1 MCNVPASTEQT
12 LHSSQMPES
21 DEKSSVRLSGP
32 AVGEGRWVRVRGSA
46 VRVGGVVGGGEVG
59 EAAGGAACCV
69 WDIAVAIV
77 DWEGWHETA
86 ARTAMARI
94 VILRAIGSPIL
105 EASDGYG
112 ARILHQGQENAKG
125 EVASASGVSEGG

>member
-12 LHSSQMPES
+12 SHSSQMPES
-21 DEKSSVRLSGP
+21 EEKSSVRLRGP
-32 AVGEGRWVRVRGSA
+32 AVGEGRWVGVGGFA
-46 VRVGGVVGGGEVG
+46 VRVGGEVGGGEVG
-59 EAAGGAACCV
+59 EAAGGAACSV

-94 VILRAIGSPIL
+94 R
-105 EASDGYG
+105 
-112 ARILHQGQENAKG
+112 
-125 EVASASGVSEGG
+125 SEEHTSELQSQSNLVCRLLLG